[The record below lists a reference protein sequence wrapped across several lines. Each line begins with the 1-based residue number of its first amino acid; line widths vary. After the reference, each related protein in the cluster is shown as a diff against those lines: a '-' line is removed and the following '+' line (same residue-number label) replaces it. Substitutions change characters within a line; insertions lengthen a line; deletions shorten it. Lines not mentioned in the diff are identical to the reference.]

1 MTNSNEDRL
10 IEELTEYYEIL
21 EKLRQDQ
28 AKELN
33 KESEIPSKPI
43 CLSNLQSPMR
53 SHVET
58 SKDQEKQLLDKVSGL
73 IIQYGKEVLS
83 S

>member
-33 KESEIPSKPI
+33 KESEIPSKPVA
-43 CLSNLQSPMR
+43 LSNLKSPISNSR
-53 SHVET
+53 TT
-58 SKDQEKQLLDKVSGL
+58 SSNELDTKLKYCVDC
-73 IIQYGKEVLS
+73 IIEYGRRTLP
-83 S
+83 